1 MKTKKNGSII
11 IPDIQPTVSDLENI
25 FKKDNI

>member
-11 IPDIQPTVSDLENI
+11 IPDILPIVSDLENI

>member
-11 IPDIQPTVSDLENI
+11 IPDIQPIVSDLENI